1 MECSTELSEIEHR
14 MLAKWQEPD
23 LKQLRQVLPQE
34 LEQLAVDTKALVRQR
49 CVKGALTLL
58 RLVLAYAMCDWSL
71 RLVGAWASLHQI
83 AAVSD
88 VALLYRFRH
97 CGTWLGVLVMRV
109 LQHRNQYLSELG
121 GVRLR
126 LVDASV
132 ISQPGS
138 QGTDWRIHASLDL
151 GKMCLDG
158 IELTDARSGESL
170 VRFEARADEIWVGD
184 QGYGVAKGLGVALA
198 GHRRLVVRINWQN
211 LRLHTLQGQRLD
223 VLGWLKPLAHI
234 TERQVALPT
243 PSGDFQLRLIACP
256 LPAEKALEA
265 RERVRKRAHKEGK
278 TPNPNTLL
286 AAGFVLILTNLA
298 SDTWEAS
305 RVLWVYRLRWQIEL
319 QFKRLKGLLH
329 FDHLRAQDPHLAQ
342 TYLLAKILAAL
353 LLDTLVQQAEEQ
365 TPAMFQCLQ
374 RPVSRWRLDA
384 LLWQSLRD
392 TLVGSLSPSII
403 LAEFASLQRYL
414 CDAPRTRTQQLAW
427 ARRFLAR
434 LSGI

>member
-1 MECSTELSEIEHR
+1 MKSSTELSVQERH
-14 MLAKWQEPD
+14 MLANWQEPD
-23 LKQLRQVLPQE
+23 LQQLRQVLPQE
-34 LEQLAVDTKALVRQR
+34 LDQLAQDTKALVRQR
-49 CVKGALTLL
+49 CMKGALTLL

-71 RLVGAWASLHQI
+71 RLVGAWASLQQI

-88 VALLYRFRH
+88 VALLYRFRQ
-97 CGTWLGVLVMRV
+97 CGTWLGVLVTRV
-109 LQHRNQYLSELG
+109 LQQRNQYLSELG

-132 ISQPGS
+132 ISRPGS

-158 IELTDARSGESL
+158 VELTDAHSGESL

-184 QGYGVAKGLGVALA
+184 QGYAVAKGLGMALA
-198 GHRRLVVRINWQN
+198 DLRRLVVRINWQN
-211 LRLHTLQGQRLD
+211 LRLHTLTGQRLD
-223 VLGWLKPLAHI
+223 VLGWLKPLTHI

-243 PSGDFQLRLIACP
+243 PSGDFPLRLIACP
-256 LPAEKALEA
+256 LPTAEAEQA
-265 RERVRKRAHKEGK
+265 RERVRKRAHKKGK
-278 TPNPNTLL
+278 TPHPDSVL
-286 AAGFVLILTNLA
+286 AAGFVLLLTNLPA
-298 SDTWEAS
+298 DTWEAS
-305 RVLWVYRLRWQIEL
+305 RILWIYRLRWQIEL
-319 QFKRLKGLLH
+319 QFKRLKSLLC
-329 FDHLRAQDPHLAQ
+329 FDHLRAQDPRLAQ

-353 LLDTLVQQAEEQ
+353 LLDALVQQAEEQ
-365 TPAMFQCLQ
+365 NPAMFQCLQ

-384 LLWQSLRD
+384 LLWQGLRD
-392 TLVGSLSPSII
+392 TLVGALSVSKI

-414 CDAPRTRTQQLAW
+414 CDTPRVRTQQLAW

>member
-1 MECSTELSEIEHR
+1 MESSTELSVQERH
-14 MLAKWQEPD
+14 MLADWAEPD
-23 LKQLRQVLPQE
+23 LQQLRQVLPQE
-34 LEQLAVDTKALVRQR
+34 LDQLAQDTKALVRQR
-49 CVKGALTLL
+49 RMKGALALL

-71 RLVGAWASLHQI
+71 RLVGAWASLQQI
-83 AAVSD
+83 AEVSD
-88 VALLYRFRH
+88 VALLYRFRQ
-97 CGTWLGVLVMRV
+97 CGTWLGVLVTRV
-109 LQHRNQYLSELG
+109 LQQRNQYLSELG

-158 IELTDARSGESL
+158 VELTDGHSGESL

-184 QGYGVAKGLGVALA
+184 QGYAVAKGLGSALA
-198 GHRRLVVRINWQN
+198 DLRRLLVRINWQN
-211 LRLHTLQGQRLD
+211 LRLYALTGERLD
-223 VLGWLKPLAHI
+223 VLGWLKSLTRI
-234 TERQVALPT
+234 TERQVTLPT
-243 PSGDFQLRLIACP
+243 PSGDFELRLIACP
-256 LPAEKALEA
+256 LPAAEAEQA
-265 RERVRKRAHKEGK
+265 RERVRKRAHKKGK
-278 TPNPNTLL
+278 NPNPNTLL
-286 AAGFVLILTNLA
+286 AAGFVLLLTNLPA
-298 SDTWEAS
+298 DTWEAS
-305 RVLWVYRLRWQIEL
+305 RILWVYRLRWQIEL

-329 FDHLRAQDPHLAQ
+329 FDHLRAQDPRLAQ

-353 LLDTLVQQAEEQ
+353 LMDTLVQQAEEQ
-365 TPAMFQCLQ
+365 NPAMFQCLQ

-392 TLVGSLSPSII
+392 TLVGSLSVSKI
-403 LAEFASLQRYL
+403 LAKFASLQRYL
-414 CDAPRTRTQQLAW
+414 CDTPRARTQQLAW

>member
-1 MECSTELSEIEHR
+1 MKSSTELCATERR
-14 MLAKWQEPD
+14 MLAEFREPD
-23 LKQLRQVLPQE
+23 LQQMQQVLPQE
-34 LEQLAVDTKALVRQR
+34 LEQLARDTKALVRQR
-49 CVKGALTLL
+49 CMKGALPLL

-71 RLVGAWASLHQI
+71 RLVGAWASLQKI
-83 AAVSD
+83 AVVSD

-97 CGTWLGVLVMRV
+97 CGAWLGVLIARV
-109 LQHRNQYLSELG
+109 LQQRNQYLSELG

-158 IELTDARSGESL
+158 IELTDAHSGESL
-170 VRFEARADEIWVGD
+170 VRFEARADEICVGD
-184 QGYGVAKGLGVALA
+184 QGYAVAKGLGIALA
-198 GHRRLVVRINWQN
+198 DQRWVLVRINWQN
-211 LRLHTLQGQRLD
+211 LRLHTLTGVRLD
-223 VLGWLKPLAHI
+223 VLGWLKSLARI

-243 PSGDFQLRLIACP
+243 PSGDFELRLIACP
-256 LPAEKALEA
+256 LPAAEAEQA
-265 RERVRKRAHKEGK
+265 RERVRKRAHKKGK
-278 TPNPNTLL
+278 APNPNTLL
-286 AAGFVLILTNLA
+286 AAGFVLLLTNLPA
-298 SDTWEAS
+298 DTWEAA
-305 RVLWVYRLRWQIEL
+305 RVLWIYRLRWQIEL

-329 FDHLRAQDPHLAQ
+329 FDHLRAQDPRLVQ

-365 TPAMFQCLQ
+365 NPAMFQSLQ

-384 LLWQSLRD
+384 LLWQGLRD
-392 TLVGSLSPSII
+392 TLVGSLSVSKI
-403 LAEFASLQRYL
+403 LDHFASLQRYL
-414 CDAPRTRTQQLAW
+414 CDPPRARTQQLAW

>member
-1 MECSTELSEIEHR
+1 
-14 MLAKWQEPD
+14 MLANWSEPD
-23 LKQLRQVLPQE
+23 LPQLLQVLPQE
-34 LEQLAVDTKALVRQR
+34 LEKLARDTKALIRQR
-49 CVKGALTLL
+49 CMKGALTLL

-71 RLVGAWASLHQI
+71 RLVGAWASLQQI

-88 VALLYRFRH
+88 VALLYRFRQ
-97 CGTWLGVLVMRV
+97 CGTWLGVLVTRV
-109 LQHRNQYLSELG
+109 LQQRNQYLSELG

-132 ISQPGS
+132 ISRPGS

-158 IELTDARSGESL
+158 IELTDAHSGESL

-184 QGYGVAKGLGVALA
+184 QGYAVAKGLGTALA

-211 LRLHTLQGQRLD
+211 LRLHTLAGQRLN
-223 VLGWLKPLAHI
+223 VLGWLKSLSRI

-243 PSGDFQLRLIACP
+243 PSGDFPLRLIACP
-256 LPAEKALEA
+256 LPAAEAEQA
-265 RERVRKRAHKEGK
+265 RERIRKRAHKKGK
-278 TPNPNTLL
+278 TPNPDSVL
-286 AAGFVLILTNLA
+286 AAGFVLLLINLA

-305 RVLWVYRLRWQIEL
+305 RILWIYRVRWQIEL
-319 QFKRLKGLLH
+319 QFKRLKSLLC
-329 FDHLRAQDPHLAQ
+329 FDHLRAQDPRLAQ

-353 LLDTLVQQAEEQ
+353 LLDALVQQAEEQ
-365 TPAMFQCLQ
+365 NPAMFECLQ

-384 LLWQSLRD
+384 LLWQGLRAS
-392 TLVGSLSPSII
+392 LVGALSVSKI
-403 LAEFASLQRYL
+403 LAQFASLQRYL
-414 CDAPRTRTQQLAW
+414 CDTPRVRTQQLAW

>member
-1 MECSTELSEIEHR
+1 M
-14 MLAKWQEPD
+14 
-23 LKQLRQVLPQE
+23 
-34 LEQLAVDTKALVRQR
+34 
-49 CVKGALTLL
+49 KGALTLL
-58 RLVLAYAMCDWSL
+58 RLVLAYAVGDWSL
-71 RLVGAWASLHQI
+71 RLVGAWASLQKI

-97 CGTWLGVLVMRV
+97 CGAWLGVLVTRV
-109 LQHRNQYLSELG
+109 LQQRNQYLSELG

-158 IELTDARSGESL
+158 IELTDGHSGECL

-184 QGYGVAKGLGVALA
+184 QGYAVAKGLGMALA

-211 LRLHTLQGQRLD
+211 LRLHTLAGQRLD
-223 VLGWLKPLAHI
+223 ILGWLKPLSRI
-234 TERQVALPT
+234 TERQIVLPT
-243 PSGDFQLRLIACP
+243 PSGDFPLRLIACP
-256 LPAEKALEA
+256 LPALEAEQA
-265 RERVRKRAHKEGK
+265 RERVRKRAHKKGK
-278 TPNPNTLL
+278 IANPNSVL
-286 AAGFVLILTNLA
+286 AAGFVLLLTNLA

-305 RVLWVYRLRWQIEL
+305 RILWIYRLRWQIEL
-319 QFKRLKGLLH
+319 QFKRLKSLLC
-329 FDHLRAQDPHLAQ
+329 FDHLRAQDPRLAQ

-353 LLDTLVQQAEEQ
+353 LLDALVQQAEEQ
-365 TPAMFQCLQ
+365 NPAMFQCLQ

-384 LLWQSLRD
+384 LLWQGLRN
-392 TLVGSLSPSII
+392 TLVGALSVSII

-414 CDAPRTRTQQLAW
+414 CDPPRVRTQQLAW

>member
-1 MECSTELSEIEHR
+1 MESSTELSVQERH
-14 MLAKWQEPD
+14 MLADWAEPD
-23 LKQLRQVLPQE
+23 LQQLRQVLPQE
-34 LEQLAVDTKALVRQR
+34 LDQLAQDTKALVRQR
-49 CVKGALTLL
+49 RMKGALALL

-71 RLVGAWASLHQI
+71 RLVGAWASLQQI
-83 AAVSD
+83 AEVSD
-88 VALLYRFRH
+88 VALLYRFRQ
-97 CGTWLGVLVMRV
+97 CGTWLGVLVTRV
-109 LQHRNQYLSELG
+109 LQQRNQYLSELG

-158 IELTDARSGESL
+158 VELTDGHSGESL

-184 QGYGVAKGLGVALA
+184 QGYAVAKGLGSALA
-198 GHRRLVVRINWQN
+198 DLRRLLVRINWQN
-211 LRLHTLQGQRLD
+211 LRLYALTGERLD
-223 VLGWLKPLAHI
+223 VLGWLKSLTRI
-234 TERQVALPT
+234 TERQVTLPT
-243 PSGDFQLRLIACP
+243 PSGDFELRLIACP
-256 LPAEKALEA
+256 LPAAEAEQA
-265 RERVRKRAHKEGK
+265 RERVRKRAHKKGK
-278 TPNPNTLL
+278 NPNPNTLL
-286 AAGFVLILTNLA
+286 TNLPA
-298 SDTWEAS
+298 DTWEAS
-305 RVLWVYRLRWQIEL
+305 RILWIYRLRWQIEL

-329 FDHLRAQDPHLAQ
+329 FDHLRAQDPRLAQ

-353 LLDTLVQQAEEQ
+353 LMDTLVQQAEEQ
-365 TPAMFQCLQ
+365 NPAMFQCLQ

-392 TLVGSLSPSII
+392 TLVGSLSVSKI
-403 LAEFASLQRYL
+403 LAKFASLQRYL
-414 CDAPRTRTQQLAW
+414 CDTPRARTQQLAW